1 MNKLLLFI
9 KSHPAIWGLSLA
21 GLIGILSGLGLFT
34 FTYARGTSYLS
45 DDPQAC
51 VNCHVMRD
59 QFTAWERSSH
69 AEVATCNDCHTP
81 HDFFGKWIVKA
92 LNGFN
97 HSVAFTLDNF
107 PEPISIHTLNA
118 DVAQENCVR
127 CHQSFV
133 DVVLVNHSDQ
143 AITCVDCHGSVG
155 HRTRD

>member
-21 GLIGILSGLGLFT
+21 GIIGILSGLSLFT
-34 FTYARGTSYLS
+34 FSYARGTSYLL

-51 VNCHVMRD
+51 ANCHVMRD
-59 QFTAWERSSH
+59 QFNAWERSSH
-69 AEVATCNDCHTP
+69 ANVATCNDCHTP
-81 HDFFGKWIVKA
+81 HEFLGKWIIKA

-97 HSVAFTLDNF
+97 HSVAFTLNNF
-107 PEPISIHTLNA
+107 PDPIRIHTLNA

-127 CHQSFV
+127 CHQSLV
-133 DVVLVNHSDQ
+133 GEVLDTHSGE
-143 AITCVDCHGSVG
+143 ALECVECHGSVG